1 MTKKSEVNNQ
11 VHFKRLGRELAM
23 QFLFQY
29 DLNSDIDHDM
39 IEIFWSQAEESGKFP
54 HNRIFR
60 KGREYADMLIRGII
74 DNCKLID
81 DTILS
86 KSEKWDLKRMAVV
99 DRNIMR
105 VAVYEMLFVA
115 DVPPVVSINEAVGI
129 SKIYSSDKSGP
140 FINGLLN
147 AVKDGLDRP
156 AREAV
161 DKL

>member
-1 MTKKSEVNNQ
+1 MSKNSDISNQ

-23 QFLFQY
+23 QFLFQV
-29 DLNSDIDHDM
+29 DLNIEIEEEM
-39 IEIFWSQAEESGKFP
+39 IEAFWEQAEESGKFP
-54 HNRIFR
+54 HNRVFR
-60 KGREYADMLIRGII
+60 KGREYAETLIHGIVEHR
-74 DNCKLID
+74 KTID
-81 DTILS
+81 DMILS
-86 KSEKWDLKRMAVV
+86 KSEKWDLRRMAVV

-129 SKIYSSDKSGP
+129 SRLYSSDQSGP